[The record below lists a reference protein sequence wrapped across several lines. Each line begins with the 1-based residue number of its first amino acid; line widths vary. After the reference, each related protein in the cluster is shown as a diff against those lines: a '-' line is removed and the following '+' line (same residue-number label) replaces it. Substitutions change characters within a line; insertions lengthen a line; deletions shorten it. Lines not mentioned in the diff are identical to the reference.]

1 MFMLSLRARLFV
13 TPSVVVLAALVA
25 TLAFVLH
32 TTRMRV
38 AAETGPGMRLA
49 ELLVSR
55 TLREIGPMPD
65 DAALLKKLASDLPP
79 LRHVELFVR
88 PVQPKDAHHSASET
102 QPERAGAH
110 ANRVPNWFVRLVE
123 PPPQSAAIP
132 VWYNGQ
138 IVGEVRVV
146 SNPLD
151 EIAEIWAEWKFL
163 AMLLCLLGIAIVALL
178 RWTSGMALRPLADL
192 AKGLEALER
201 GRFESISP
209 PVRLAELRPIALR
222 FDNLARALRELGE
235 ANHRLIERLMLVQ
248 EAERKDIARE
258 LHDEFGPSLFAI
270 RAEAASLLR
279 LAAKMGE
286 QGAKMVER
294 AEAIGMLADTIQR
307 STSRLLER
315 LRPLILEQ
323 MGLAEALRQLV
334 QSFEE
339 RSPEIGFVLELPPQ
353 PLHLQERAALGV
365 FRIVQECLTNAVRHA
380 KARTVTVRLS
390 FSAAGALVVS
400 VEDDGCGIVPKQRP
414 GFGLMGMQERARA
427 LGGEL
432 SLARGSLGGTR
443 VAITL
448 PLAESQMMA
457 DAK

>member
-13 TPSVVVLAALVA
+13 IPSVVVLAALVA

-38 AAETGPGMRLA
+38 AAEAGPGMRLA

-55 TLREIGPMPD
+55 TLREIGPAPD
-65 DAALLKKLASDLPP
+65 DRALLQKLASDLPP
-79 LRHVELFVR
+79 LRHVKLFVR
-88 PVQPKDAHHSASET
+88 PLSAVDAHPADVDPLAEL
-102 QPERAGAH
+102 AGA
-110 ANRVPNWFVRLVE
+110 NGGRVPHWFVRLVA
-123 PPPQSAAIP
+123 PPPRFAVIP
-132 VWYNGQ
+132 LQREGRIIGAVDV
-138 IVGEVRVV
+138 I
-146 SNPLD
+146 SNPID

-192 AKGLEALER
+192 AKGLEALEH
-201 GRFESISP
+201 GRFESIRP
-209 PVRLAELRPIALR
+209 PVRLAELRPIAQR
-222 FDNLARALRELGE
+222 FDNLARALRELSE

-258 LHDEFGPSLFAI
+258 LHEEFGPSLFAI
-270 RAEAASLLR
+270 RAEVASLLR
-279 LAAKMGE
+279 LAAKMGKE
-286 QGAKMVER
+286 GVKMVER
-294 AEAIGMLADTIQR
+294 AEAIGMLADTMQR

-339 RSPEIGFVLELPPQ
+339 RSPEIGFILELPPQ

-380 KARTVTVRLS
+380 KARTVMVRLS
-390 FSAAGALVVS
+390 LTTAGALVVS
-400 VEDDGCGIVPKQRP
+400 VEDDGCGILPEQRP

-432 SLARGSLGGTR
+432 SLARGSSGGTL
-443 VAITL
+443 VTITL